1 MTLEK
6 LQTETTSMIPYGRQD
21 INEDDIRA
29 VVDVLRGD
37 WLTTGPAVERFEVA
51 LEAWTDGTPAV
62 AVSSG
67 TAALHTAYAAAGLGV
82 GDEVITPPI
91 TFVATQ
97 AALVHLG
104 ATPVFADVEP
114 DTANIDPLAV
124 EAAITSRTSAIV
136 AVDYAGHPCDMDALR
151 SIADRHKLLLI
162 EDAAHSLGSTYKGRA
177 VGSLADLTTFS
188 FFPTKNIT
196 TAEGG
201 AVVSADPGV
210 LEKARRFSRQ
220 GLVREPRDF
229 VIKGEGPWH
238 QEVHQVGLNYRLSDV
253 HAALGE
259 SQLSRVATFKLRR
272 SEIKASY
279 DKRFQILDTLHVP
292 SQRSYADP
300 MWHLYPLRVPLNCR
314 RECFDRLRSRG
325 IGVQVNYL
333 PVYRHP
339 ALKGFGCS
347 GDFPSAEA
355 FYAREISLP
364 LHVGMSDSDSSR
376 IATEVLQVVLDF
388 Q

>member
-1 MTLEK
+1 
-6 LQTETTSMIPYGRQD
+6 MIPYGRQD
-21 INEDDIRA
+21 INEDDIQS

-37 WLTTGPAVERFEVA
+37 WLTTGPTVERFEVA
-51 LEAWTDGTPAV
+51 LEAWTGGTPAV

-67 TAALHTAYAAAGLGV
+67 TAALHTAYAAAGLGA

-114 DTANIDPLAV
+114 DTANIDPRAV

-151 SIADRHKLLLI
+151 RIADRHKLLLI
-162 EDAAHSLGSTYKGRA
+162 EDAAHSLGSTYKDRA

-201 AVVSADPGV
+201 AVVSADPEL
-210 LEKARRFSRQ
+210 LERARRFSRQ
-220 GLVREPRDF
+220 GLVRDPKDF
-229 VIKGEGPWH
+229 FIKGEGPWH

-253 HAALGE
+253 HAALGV
-259 SQLSRVATFKLRR
+259 SQLSRVAEFKTRR
-272 SEIKASY
+272 AQIKAFY
-279 DKRFQILDTLHVP
+279 DARFSDIGGVDIPTQLW
-292 SQRSYADP
+292 YADP
-300 MWHLYPLRVPLNCR
+300 MWHLYPVRVPAESRASIFSTLR
-314 RECFDRLRSRG
+314 RAG
-325 IGVQVNYL
+325 VNVQVNYL
-333 PVYRHP
+333 PAYRHP
-339 ALKGFGCS
+339 ALCS
-347 GDFPSAEA
+347 YARPESFPMSEA

-364 LHVGMSDSDSSR
+364 THVR
-376 IATEVLQVVLDF
+376 INQSELRLITDTLLEALVE
-388 Q
+388 